1 MHILEAESYNLF
13 GELSEDLSLGGSLSD
28 PSGVRED
35 PEYIGVF
42 VIKAR

>member
-1 MHILEAESYNLF
+1 MHNLEGESYNLF
-13 GELSEDLSLGGSLSD
+13 GELSEDLSLGGSLLDS
-28 PSGVRED
+28 SGVRED